1 LRGGAFYSKG
11 KFLISGEYFV
21 LYGAKAL
28 AVPLKCGQKMIV
40 DEISRPGILEW
51 KTMVLDKP
59 WFTARFRLTDMAI
72 LDCSDQKT
80 AVFIRDLLNKGGEL
94 QPELH
99 LTGKGFSITN
109 FIDFDLNWG
118 LGSSSSLVSN
128 LAYWLDVNPFAL
140 YRASFHGSGYDVF
153 CARANRPITF
163 QLLDDHHEIH
173 EVPFKPSFA
182 DNLHFVYLGRKQ
194 DSQESVRKFRTKPLK
209 DPEVIQQVSEL
220 TDAFIN
226 ASCLEDFSAA
236 IRQHEKTISE
246 AIDWPAVKQEFFP
259 DFEGE
264 IKSLGAWGGDFV
276 MAATSMSPDKVRDYF
291 SGKNLPVIFNW
302 AEIILNF
309 DN

>member
-1 LRGGAFYSKG
+1 M
-11 KFLISGEYFV
+11 

-40 DEISRPGILEW
+40 DEVSQPGILEW
-51 KTMVLDKP
+51 KTIVLDKP
-59 WFTARFRLTDMAI
+59 WFTGRFRLMDMAI

-80 AVFIRDLLNKGGEL
+80 AIFIRDLLNKGGKL

-99 LTGKGFSITN
+99 LTGKGFSIHN
-109 FIDFDLNWG
+109 FIDFDLRWG

-128 LAYWLDVNPFAL
+128 LAYWLDVNPYAL
-140 YRASFHGSGYDVF
+140 YQTTYQGSGYDVF
-153 CARANRPITF
+153 CARANRPITYK
-163 QLLDDHHEIH
+163 LLDDHHEIH

-182 DNLHFVYLGRKQ
+182 DHLYFVYLGRKQ

-209 DPEVIQQVSEL
+209 DAKVIQQVSEL

-226 ASCLEDFSAA
+226 ASCLEDFSSV
-236 IRQHEKTISE
+236 IRQHEKTISD
-246 AIDWPAVKQEFFP
+246 AIGRPVVKQEIFP
-259 DFEGE
+259 DFEGD

-309 DN
+309 DH